1 MNFFYALRMLRR
13 SPGFA
18 AASVITLALATGANI
33 AIFSIVNSI
42 LLRPLPYSDPD
53 HLVRVRDIPPGGG
66 QFAIAPANF
75 LDWRVSSRSVELAAF
90 KGAALNLTG
99 SGDPMRVHATRVTA
113 NIFSLLGATPQRGRA
128 FLPEEDDVS
137 HSRVAIIS
145 HALWMNR
152 FAGESV
158 LGRGLILNGE
168 TYSLIGVM
176 PPRFYFFQDSDVW
189 IPMAWTPAD
198 RAARGSHYLQAIG
211 RLRAAA
217 TIEQA
222 RSEMEAIAQRLAGEF
237 PDDKDWGV
245 RITPLIDDTV
255 GRIRTALWVLTG
267 AVGLVLLIGCVNV
280 ANLLLVR
287 SAARRREMSIRAA
300 LGAGW
305 QHLVRQL
312 FTEGMVLALLGT
324 GAGLALA
331 PGAMRLIVALAP
343 ASVPRLNEASLD
355 SWSLLVSIVIVV
367 LTTVMFAF
375 TPAAELARVEL
386 GDSLKAGERTGQTAR
401 RGRTRRLLVILETA
415 LAGLLL
421 IGAGL
426 LMKSF
431 LRLQEV
437 NLGFDPSNVLTMSVA
452 LPGARYQTPEQWSAF
467 FEDLLRKVRALP
479 GVRTA
484 AVVGSPPFL
493 LDSIY
498 TVYREGHTAR
508 GEGFG
513 LNFYNVSPAYFET
526 MRIPLLKG
534 RVFTERDVRSAP
546 RVAVINERAA
556 NRMLGK
562 EDPIGKRVNIT
573 NERGQVWREIV
584 GVVGDTK
591 QYGRDADNTRQIY
604 EPYVQKPSD
613 TMTLAIRTFGDPL
626 KVANAARAQVQA
638 IDKDQP
644 VADIQTMEEI
654 VSRSVGDRR
663 FSMLL
668 FTVFAGLAV
677 LLAAVGTYGV
687 MAYAVAQR
695 THEIGVRIA
704 IGARSGHILGLVASE
719 GAWLVGIGMV
729 VGAGAAAALTRVL
742 KSQLYEV
749 TATDPVVFSAV
760 AVLLPVVALF
770 ATLIPALRAISV
782 DPIRALRH
790 E

>member
-1 MNFFYALRMLRR
+1 MNLFYALRILRR
-13 SPGFA
+13 NPGFT
-18 AASVITLALATGANI
+18 AASVITLALASGANI

-42 LLRPLPYSDPD
+42 LLRPLPFSDPD

-75 LDWRVSSRSVELAAF
+75 LDWRASSKTLEMAAF

-99 SGDPMRVHATRVTA
+99 SGEPMRVHAMRVTA
-113 NIFSLLGATPQRGRA
+113 NIFSLLGVAPWRGRT
-128 FLPEEDDVS
+128 FLPEQDDPS
-137 HSRVAIIS
+137 QSRVAIIS

-152 FAGESV
+152 FAGESA
-158 LGRGLILNGE
+158 LGRGLILNGQ
-168 TYSLIGVM
+168 TYSLMGVM
-176 PPRFYFFQDSDVW
+176 PPGFHFFQDSDVW
-189 IPMAWTPAD
+189 IPMAWTAAD
-198 RAARGSHYLQAIG
+198 REARGAHYIQAIG
-211 RLRAAA
+211 RLRPGA
-217 TIEQA
+217 TLEQG
-222 RSEMEAIAQRLAGEF
+222 RSEIDGIARRLAAEF

-255 GRIRTALWVLTG
+255 GPLRTALWVLAG

-287 SAARRREMSIRAA
+287 SAARRKEMSIRAA
-300 LGAGW
+300 LGAGRLR
-305 QHLVRQL
+305 LVQQL
-312 FTEGMVLALLGT
+312 FTEGIVLAFLGT

-331 PGAMRLIVALAP
+331 PWAVRLIVALAP
-343 ASVPRLNEASLD
+343 ANVPRLNEASLD
-355 SWSLLVSIVIVV
+355 SLSLLFSITIVL
-367 LTTVMFAF
+367 LTTVTFAF
-375 TPAAELARVEL
+375 TPAAHLTRVEL
-386 GDSLKAGERTGQTAR
+386 SDSLKEGERTGLTAR
-401 RGRTRRLLVILETA
+401 RGRSRRLLVISETA
-415 LAGLLL
+415 LAALLL

-431 LRLQEV
+431 LRLQDV
-437 NLGFDPSNVLTMSVA
+437 KLGFDPSNVLTMSVA
-452 LPGARYQTPEQWSAF
+452 LPGARYQTPEHWSAF
-467 FEDLLRKVRALP
+467 FEDLLERVRALP

-498 TVYREGHTAR
+498 TVYKEGHTAR

-534 RVFTERDVRSAP
+534 RVFTEHDAHTAP
-546 RVAVINERAA
+546 RVAIINESAA
-556 NRMLGK
+556 NRMFAK
-562 EDPIGKRVNIT
+562 EDPIGKRVDIT
-573 NERGQVWREIV
+573 NEKGQVWRQIV

-591 QYGRDADNTRQIY
+591 QYGRDAANTRQIY
-604 EPYVQKPSD
+604 EPYLQKPSD
-613 TMTLAIRTFGDPL
+613 TMTLAIRTFGDPPKL
-626 KVANAARAQVQA
+626 ANAARAQVQA

-663 FSMLL
+663 FTMLL
-668 FTVFAGLAV
+668 FMVFAGLAV

-687 MAYAVAQR
+687 MAYTVAQR

-704 IGARSGHILGLVASE
+704 IGARGRHILGLVASE
-719 GAWLVGIGMV
+719 GVSLAGIGMV
-729 VGAGAAAALTRVL
+729 IGAGAAVALTRVL

-749 TATDPVVFSAV
+749 TATDPLVFSAV
-760 AVLLPVVALF
+760 ALLLLAVALF
-770 ATLIPALRAISV
+770 ATLIPAVRAISV